1 MGQRLSFDLFAVKIF
16 VIVFPDLVSGVS
28 LDLVALAGVV
38 DGQVLAQNHEEF
50 FEGRGL
56 ANSAQPEEEDGEAGV
71 FEVDFA
77 FGVVLDEFADVHEA
91 ELVGDF
97 FFGCHGVSQFPK

>member
-1 MGQRLSFDLFAVKIF
+1 MV
-16 VIVFPDLVSGVS
+16 VFPDIVSGIP

-50 FEGRGL
+50 LEGGGL
-56 ANSAQPEEEDGEAGV
+56 ADPAQPEQEDGEAGV

-77 FGVVLDEFADVHEA
+77 FGVVLDEFADVHKA
-91 ELVGDF
+91 ELVSNLFLG
-97 FFGCHGVSQFPK
+97 GHGVPQFPK